1 MLPNISTRI
10 DNLIKAMET
19 IVSPAVDPKN
29 GLAQEQATLIVGHL
43 KLLNSQWDMAYL
55 FEKRAFE
62 EMMFLGRELLSSAD
76 GGSKTRAAKLAL
88 QEEIRAVPE
97 NRPRT
102 SEGINQYTR
111 TVGNAIDELIYACHD
126 DGAIEF
132 KKLMAES
139 VFAAGE
145 KQIMRERI
153 WFQAT
158 GLDPEPGKLPSI
170 ETMLLD

>member
-1 MLPNISTRI
+1 
-10 DNLIKAMET
+10 
-19 IVSPAVDPKN
+19 VSPAVDPKN
-29 GLAQEQATLIVGHL
+29 GLAQEQATIIVGHL

-62 EMMFLGRELLSSAD
+62 EMNSLGRELLAVAD
-76 GGSKTRAAKLAL
+76 GGSETQTAKLAL
-88 QEEIRAVPE
+88 EEELRAVPE
-97 NRPRT
+97 NKPHT
-102 SEGINQYTR
+102 SEGMSQYTR
-111 TVGNAIDELIYACHD
+111 SIGNAIDELIYACHD